1 MSISPDYEA
10 SVLETFADMV
20 SKKLVYRSGRP
31 TLWSSKEQR
40 VLAEEEIE
48 EKTAMGPT
56 YLVKFKVKHFGKGS
70 SDLAKLGNVTLIGF
84 VKEPWRLIATQGLA
98 VNPNIRYGLVKN
110 KDRDYFII
118 ALDRVGEIG
127 IRLDRNNFETQ
138 FEAPGTAL
146 YDMTIQHPLFSDRDL
161 TVVPDDSISSSFGSG
176 INIVSP
182 MSCLHDLDLA
192 EQYYLNTEGF
202 ISKSGKFT
210 GDLGNEFE
218 HLNPYTEGNELV
230 TELMDVHQ

>member
-1 MSISPDYEA
+1 M
-10 SVLETFADMV
+10 
-20 SKKLVYRSGRP
+20 
-31 TLWSSKEQR
+31 
-40 VLAEEEIE
+40 
-48 EKTAMGPT
+48 
-56 YLVKFKVKHFGKGS
+56 
-70 SDLAKLGNVTLIGF
+70 
-84 VKEPWRLIATQGLA
+84 IATQALA

-118 ALDRVGEIG
+118 ALDRVGEVG
-127 IRLDRNNFETQ
+127 IRLNRDDFETQ
-138 FEAPGTAL
+138 FEAPGNAL

-161 TVVPDDSISSSFGSG
+161 SVIPDDSISPSYGSG

-182 MSCLHDLDLA
+182 MSCLHDLELA